1 MAEHIPPVEEGSGEA
16 TDQER
21 IDGLLEQMR
30 ADLELGNVD
39 DVRSALAQRLAD
51 AGIPV
56 DADELDGLVASL

>member
-1 MAEHIPPVEEGSGEA
+1 MPAELPPVEEGSDDA
-16 TDQER
+16 TNEER
-21 IDGLLEQMR
+21 VDGVLAQMR
-30 ADLELGNVD
+30 ADITIGHVD